1 MRNIRLI
8 TIPLVTFSLLASAN
22 VFSEPSVE
30 ERLTAL
36 ESLKIS
42 GSMRANFTI
51 KDFDKNQQSR
61 GGDMN
66 FNVFTLG
73 VDTQADG
80 LRFSGQYRWY
90 NYMDTVHHM
99 YVAAEVDVD
108 SEVQVGIMQVP
119 FGIQPYESNNYWFGI
134 PYYLGFN
141 DDYDSGIKYLTKT
154 GRWQI
159 QAAFFVSSEFSAGN
173 ANRYSIDVINTQAG
187 GTTNKAESNEE
198 TNQFNLRFAYQL
210 EHGELGLSTQAGQ
223 LYNSATDKTGDQ
235 WAVALH
241 HTGSYGA
248 VSTQVELISYQFNPE
263 NPAGVDDE
271 TIVVGAFADSYEI
284 AAKGNMGVLNISYDV
299 PVTYGAVSNLR
310 FYNDYSHLEKDGKDF
325 KESQVNTLG
334 VGITASNLFVNI
346 DFIMARN
353 MLYLG
358 GAADSFAQ
366 GKGADDWNTMFNIN
380 AGYYF

>member
-1 MRNIRLI
+1 MRSNQFI
-8 TIPLVTFSLLASAN
+8 TIPLLSLILFGSAN
-22 VFSEPSVE
+22 VFSDSTVE
-30 ERLTAL
+30 DRLTAL
-36 ESLKIS
+36 ESVNIS
-42 GSMRANFTI
+42 GSFRANFTI
-51 KDFDKNQQSR
+51 KDFDKNQQTR
-61 GGDMN
+61 AGDMN

-73 VDTQADG
+73 VDTKADG

-99 YVAAEVDVD
+99 YVAADFDTD
-108 SEVQVGIMQVP
+108 SEVQAGIMQVP

-141 DDYDSGIKYLTKT
+141 DDYDSGIKYLTKS
-154 GRWQI
+154 GPWHI
-159 QAAFFVSSEFSAGN
+159 QVAYYVSSEFSAGN
-173 ANRYSIDVINTQAG
+173 ANRYSIDVINTQAA
-187 GTTNKAESNEE
+187 GTTAKVESNEE

-210 EHGELGLSTQAGQ
+210 DHGEVGLSTQMGQ
-223 LYNSATDKTGDQ
+223 LYNSSTDKTGDQ
-235 WAVALH
+235 WAAALH
-241 HTGSYGA
+241 HVGRYGA
-248 VSTQVELISYQFNPE
+248 LTTQVELISYQFNPK
-263 NPAGVDDE
+263 NPTGVDDE

-284 AAKGNMGVLNISYDV
+284 AAKGNIGVFNVSYDV

-310 FYNDYSHLEKDGKDF
+310 FYNDYSHLDKDGKDF

-334 VGITASNLFVNI
+334 VGISASKLYVNV

-358 GAADSFAQ
+358 GAADSFTQ
-366 GKGADDWNTMFNIN
+366 GNAADDWNTMFNIN